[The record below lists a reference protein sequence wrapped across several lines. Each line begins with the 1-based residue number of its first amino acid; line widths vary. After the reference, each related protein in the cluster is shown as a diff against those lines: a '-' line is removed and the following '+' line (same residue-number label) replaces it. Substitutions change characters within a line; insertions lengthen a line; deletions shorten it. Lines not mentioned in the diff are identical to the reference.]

1 MDPWAEHGDQIESEL
16 GLVPR
21 RPWYW
26 PFKGTLHGV
35 FRGFNVR
42 VTRYEWSGGD
52 VPPRPHTDFR
62 VDFDEQ
68 TIGPP
73 GFKMVGPVVVSQRG
87 LVTVSGY
94 HYKADSTDELNVWLT
109 DERRSLLKETTDRS
123 LILDDFPLDNLP
135 LEGWGVKRNW
145 RRLILSKWDEEY
157 PFPDEVLGRGG
168 RPLTPDEEEAFE
180 THGSNIT
187 SVSAIRSG
195 LDELIDRVEAMR

>member
-1 MDPWAEHGDQIESEL
+1 MDPWAENGDQIESEL

-26 PFKGTLHGV
+26 PFKGTLHGL

-42 VTRYEWSGGD
+42 VTRHEWNGGD
-52 VPPRPHTDFR
+52 VPLRPHTDFR
-62 VDFDEQ
+62 VDFDERV
-68 TIGPP
+68 IGPP
-73 GFKMVGPVVVSQRG
+73 GFRMVGPGPVSQRG

-94 HYKADSTDELNVWLT
+94 QYKADSTDELNVWLT
-109 DERRSLLKETTDRS
+109 DERRSLLKETTV
-123 LILDDFPLDNLP
+123 LDGVSIDNLP
-135 LEGWGVKRNW
+135 LYGWGAKRNW
-145 RRLILSKWDEEY
+145 QRLILSKWDEEF

-180 THGSNIT
+180 IFVSNLT
-187 SVSAIRSG
+187 SVSTIRSG